1 MRGVQVVKKKFIN
14 QILPSTLILILALSS
29 TVTAFAG
36 STGYFYDKIIPYPG
50 FSDVPSSAWYAE
62 HVKDCYE
69 VGLINGYAN
78 GKFLPKGNITLAEV
92 IKIAAVMKATYD
104 NDVIPKNSDS
114 GKWYDGYVFY
124 AEEKGIFQV
133 SEFSNFETYAKR
145 GEMAYILSRVFPEYE
160 YDGDGNVSSLPDVKP
175 STQYSENIFML
186 YKGGIL
192 TGDDEAGTF
201 RPEANI
207 TRAEV
212 TAIIN
217 RLLNPMLRIP
227 FGYKEEIPELI
238 VRSEAET
245 IAYIRDCINSV
256 GEDGFA
262 GGNLDEVQ
270 KQILEN
276 IKADPK
282 NCYPEFNS
290 VGNFE
295 YTRQGYS
302 ITFYFWFI
310 DNVLFCRGDIN
321 NFKNNLY

>member
-1 MRGVQVVKKKFIN
+1 MEKKYSK
-14 QILPSTLILILALSS
+14 QIFMIVLILTLILGS
-29 TVTAFAG
+29 TVSAFAG
-36 STGYFYDKIIPYPG
+36 STGYFYDKTIPYPG
-50 FSDVPSSAWYAE
+50 FSDVPSGAWYAE
-62 HVKDCYE
+62 HVKGSYE

-104 NDVIPKNSDS
+104 NDAVPTNSDF
-114 GKWYDGYVFY
+114 GNWYDNYVSY
-124 AEEKGIFQV
+124 AEEKGIIKEG
-133 SEFSNFETYAKR
+133 EFPYYESYAKR

-160 YDGDGNVSSLPDVKP
+160 YDGNGNVSSLPDVKP
-175 STQYSENIFML
+175 STKYSENIFML

-192 TGDDEAGTF
+192 TGDDATGTF

-212 TAIIN
+212 TAIVRRI
-217 RLLNPMLRIP
+217 LNPTVRTP
-227 FGYKEEIPELI
+227 FGYKEEILELI
-238 VRSEAET
+238 VRTEAET
-245 IAYIRDCINSV
+245 ITYIRDCINSV

-270 KQILEN
+270 KQVLEN

-295 YTRQGYS
+295 YTRQGCS
-302 ITFYFWFI
+302 ITFYFWFM
-310 DNVLFCRGDIN
+310 DNVLFCRGDIDN
-321 NFKNNLY
+321 YDVGLY